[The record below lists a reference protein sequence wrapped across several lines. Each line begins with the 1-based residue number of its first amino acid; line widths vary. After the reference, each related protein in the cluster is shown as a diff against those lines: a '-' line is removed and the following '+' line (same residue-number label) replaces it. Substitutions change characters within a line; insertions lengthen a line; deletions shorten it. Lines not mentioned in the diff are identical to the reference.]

1 MKRLIYLIC
10 LLPLGAVAAPSG
22 GGEYD
27 IIPRT
32 VNFVIFAV
40 ILYYL
45 LVNPVRHFY
54 KSRILKISSRLDEI
68 QKKLLE
74 SKSKKLDM
82 MKKLEE
88 AKANAAEALIVSK
101 KEAEIL
107 ANGIR
112 EELQEELALLDRHFE
127 EQKEYELRKMEKEV
141 ISQVLAELFDENSAC
156 FGQKEI
162 VNIMMK
168 KAS

>member
-1 MKRLIYLIC
+1 
-10 LLPLGAVAAPSG
+10 
-22 GGEYD
+22 
-27 IIPRT
+27 
-32 VNFVIFAV
+32 
-40 ILYYL
+40 
-45 LVNPVRHFY
+45 
-54 KSRILKISSRLDEI
+54 
-68 QKKLLE
+68 
-74 SKSKKLDM
+74 M

-107 ANGIR
+107 ANGIK
-112 EELQEELALLDRHFE
+112 EELQGELALLDRHFE

-141 ISQVLAELFDENSAC
+141 ISQVLAELFDENNAH

-162 VNIMMK
+162 INIMMK